1 VLPNKQHGKLP
12 ARDSAMRMKVTMT
25 ASSPEVTG
33 RDIPVAERALTRW
46 RTALWLLVALAVLQ
60 WVVGSRVPL
69 DPDESYYWEW
79 SRRLALGYYDHPPA
93 IAYLI
98 RAGTLIFGP
107 TALGVRFVPVL
118 ANLGGG
124 LMMLL
129 IARRLG
135 GPRASLDVALLVLSL
150 PIVAVWLLL
159 ATPDCPLFL
168 ANGLALYAAV
178 RALEASPGSRPALG
192 WWLGSG
198 AALGLGVLSKLPAVI
213 LPFGILLALLSRSD
227 LRRRLAEPGPY
238 LACLLATLM
247 VVPTAVA
254 NPSSPFVFQL
264 RHGFGASHGSPLL
277 QELDFMAGQMAIT
290 GGILFVLLAIAVVRS
305 LRRSAEPLRFVLAV
319 AALSTLAIFAV
330 SSLRHRVEANWPLP
344 AYMPAVVLLA
354 SSPGGRRWRRW
365 LRAGIALGGGLVA
378 LAYLQMV
385 TPVLPFQEEMIRR
398 GHGWND
404 VAHRVSTLRGSI
416 EPAKGR
422 RIWLAANTYQDASR
436 LAFHLSDHPS
446 VFALN
451 LRSRQNQYSIWPG
464 FPERAH
470 PGDHLLLILTD
481 RRDSPGPISDLH
493 PYFARMRVV
502 DSTGPSADRP
512 EVPQRR
518 IWLLED
524 WRGGWPGRQPGKAPR
539 TAEAF

>member
-1 VLPNKQHGKLP
+1 
-12 ARDSAMRMKVTMT
+12 MT
-25 ASSPEVTG
+25 ARPLKAPPNRIIASCPEVTG
-33 RDIPVAERALTRW
+33 RDIPVAEPASSKW
-46 RTALWLLVALAVLQ
+46 RTAVWLLVGLTVLQ

-98 RAGTLIFGP
+98 RAGTVIFGP
-107 TALGVRFVPVL
+107 TTFGVRFVPVL
-118 ANLGGG
+118 VNLGGG
-124 LMMLL
+124 LIMLL

-135 GPRASLDVALLVLSL
+135 GARAGLEAALLVLSL
-150 PIVAVWLLL
+150 PIVALWLLL

-198 AALGLGVLSKLPAVI
+198 AALGLGLLSKLPAVI

-238 LACLLATLM
+238 LACLLATLI
-247 VVPTAVA
+247 VVPTTVG
-254 NPSSPFVFQL
+254 NPSAPSVFQL
-264 RHGFGASHGSPLL
+264 RHGFGVSRGSPLL
-277 QELDFMAGQMAIT
+277 QELDFIAGQAAFT
-290 GGILFVLLAIAVVRS
+290 GGILFVLLGIAVVRS
-305 LRRSAEPLRFVLAV
+305 LRRSAEPLRFVLGV

-330 SSLRHRVEANWPLP
+330 SSLRHRVEANWPLA

-365 LRAGIALGGGLVA
+365 LRTGIALGSGTVA
-378 LAYLQMV
+378 LAYLQVV

-398 GHGWND
+398 GHGWDD
-404 VAHRVSTLRGSI
+404 VAHRVNLLRGSI
-416 EPAKGR
+416 LPAKGR
-422 RIWLAANTYQDASR
+422 RIWLAGNTYQDASR
-436 LAFHLSDHPS
+436 LDFHLSDHPG

-451 LRSRQNQYSIWPG
+451 LRSRQNQFSIWPG
-464 FPERAH
+464 FPDLAH
-470 PGDHLLLILTD
+470 PGDDLVFILSN
-481 RRDSPGPISDLH
+481 RGDSPGPISDLH
-493 PYFARMRVV
+493 PYFARIKMV
-502 DSTGPSADRP
+502 DSTGASAERP
-512 EVPQRR
+512 EVPKRR

-524 WRGGWPGRQPGKAPR
+524 WRGGWPGKQTGKARR